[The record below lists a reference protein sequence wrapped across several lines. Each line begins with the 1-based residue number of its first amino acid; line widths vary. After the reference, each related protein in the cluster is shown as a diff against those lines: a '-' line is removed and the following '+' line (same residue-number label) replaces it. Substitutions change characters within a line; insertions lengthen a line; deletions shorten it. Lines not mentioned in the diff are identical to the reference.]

1 MTAMML
7 LWNYIITPLYM
18 AHVSR
23 AQVMAMLLPIFL
35 PFNLLKGT
43 INATITLLLYKPLV
57 NALRRSRLIADKRPA
72 SDGAD
77 AALQVRKGMF
87 NKRMMIPAAVI
98 LITCLL
104 LLLAWAGII

>member
-72 SDGAD
+72 ADGAG
-77 AALQVRKGMF
+77 AAPQARKGAF
-87 NKRMMIPAAVI
+87 SKRMMIPAAVI